1 MAIELH
7 HLNTHGMMEQAC
19 DVLDGVVRLKARIAE
34 LEKLNHDLCERVT
47 ENDEIRLHLE
57 EIEQTMSDNERMK
70 ARIAELE
77 EERRWRKC
85 SDEMPE
91 EDEEV
96 LFSDGNYVYL
106 GCWTTWDGGCSDYS
120 YETFSGWGECGYEKD
135 HDFNEIKYWMPLPSA
150 PKEEK

>member
-34 LEKLNHDLCERVT
+34 LEALNH
-47 ENDEIRLHLE
+47 
-57 EIEQTMSDNERMK
+57 
-70 ARIAELE
+70 ELE

-96 LFSDGNYVYL
+96 LFSDGIYFYL

-120 YETFSGWGECGYEKD
+120 YETFSGWVENGSEKD
-135 HDFNEIKYWMPLPSA
+135 HDFNEIKYWMPLPSD
-150 PKEEK
+150 PKEDK